1 MPKKTPTYD
10 LDTPVWG
17 AEAIGEVIRR
27 SKRQTFYLLENGLLD
42 ADRIGH
48 RWCSTPRRLL
58 RPQRSKRSEVVEA

>member
-10 LDTPVWG
+10 LDAPVWG
-17 AEAIGEVIRR
+17 AEAISEVIRR
-27 SKRQTFYLLENGLLD
+27 SKRQTFYLLEHGLID

-58 RPQRSKRSEVVEA
+58 RPKTVAAAE